1 MASLQDILAAKAK
14 KQPAPTQPIQPV
26 SEATSETSVES
37 SSPCST
43 LPEGKF
49 QLAEVASTP
58 SSISQEHSE
67 LLTKIRH
74 LSEVPEADLK
84 TEMDQLK
91 VALLANPAAVELM
104 LPEDIGLMVENLRR
118 IVGEAIAAA
127 SAPKERKA
135 KSKQLTGDELQ
146 AAFDEL

>member
-14 KQPAPTQPIQPV
+14 KQSPVPTQPV

-37 SSPCST
+37 SSPST
-43 LPEGKF
+43 STVGQSLTT
-49 QLAEVASTP
+49 EVTSTP

-84 TEMDQLK
+84 TEMNQLK

-127 SAPKERKA
+127 SAPKERKT